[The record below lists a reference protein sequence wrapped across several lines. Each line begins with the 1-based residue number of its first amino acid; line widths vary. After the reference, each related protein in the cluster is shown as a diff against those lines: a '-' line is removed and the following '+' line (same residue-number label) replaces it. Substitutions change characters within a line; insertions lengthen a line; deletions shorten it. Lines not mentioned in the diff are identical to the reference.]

1 VTETSVWQLAV
12 FPRAEA
18 YCGATP
24 TEWLPFL
31 GTSPRTSLRQRRVV
45 DHQHRVGATDQPVRL
60 HEQFGLQRC
69 GIPQA
74 SSNEMVQLVIVT
86 RHKPLCHRLHAL
98 AIAGTD
104 ETRNIPWAHSPP
116 RLVAQAS

>member
-1 VTETSVWQLAV
+1 MLGERHRDQRLTIGLLAEHG
-12 FPRAEA
+12 RILRRDADRLLA
-18 YCGATP
+18 
-24 TEWLPFL
+24 L
-31 GTSPRTSLRQRRVV
+31 LRQRRVV

-60 HEQFGLQRC
+60 HEQLGLQRC

-104 ETRNIPWAHSPP
+104 ETRNIKWAHSPP
-116 RLVAQAS
+116 CLVAQPS